1 MYAGMRSNMLTSSS
15 SSFSGHYA
23 QTTNSINNTNINT
36 NANAANLKATPAS
49 SNYSDAHVG
58 GNDGGGTFQSS
69 SNSISNSIV
78 INNRIDLANSSS
90 GGGGGGCGAG
100 SDDYRLLRGIDTKKD
115 QSYFL
120 AGLTHT
126 VLERTLFPLG
136 GMLKPEVK
144 QLAHDL
150 GLPNI
155 AAQKESMGICFI
167 GKRRFDSFLGEYLE
181 EGFGKKILVK
191 ADGSGCVDVGEH
203 SGLHSLTVGQRASVG
218 GLKAKPYVAGKHLG
232 TKEIFVVEGEGNPA
246 LFSHSFAV
254 GDLQWTA
261 GIAPWELCPD
271 TSTVVDGNNGSVGDS
286 TGTGGASSGASGKI
300 SECMVQIRHQHASFH
315 STVTSYTGQP
325 LPVGFENPDVIGYV
339 QRLQKAMQREEG
351 ALLSLRA
358 SVCDNLRMTFRS

>member
-1 MYAGMRSNMLTSSS
+1 
-15 SSFSGHYA
+15 
-23 QTTNSINNTNINT
+23 
-36 NANAANLKATPAS
+36 
-49 SNYSDAHVG
+49 
-58 GNDGGGTFQSS
+58 
-69 SNSISNSIV
+69 
-78 INNRIDLANSSS
+78 
-90 GGGGGGCGAG
+90 
-100 SDDYRLLRGIDTKKD
+100 
-115 QSYFL
+115 
-120 AGLTHT
+120 
-126 VLERTLFPLG
+126 
-136 GMLKPEVK
+136 MLKPEVK

-167 GKRRFDSFLGEYLE
+167 GKRRLDSFLGEYLE

-218 GLKAKPYVAGKHLG
+218 GLKGKPYVAGKHLG

-261 GIAPWELCPD
+261 GMAPWELCPD
-271 TSTVVDGNNGSVGDS
+271 TSTMVDGNNGSVGDS

-339 QRLQKAMQREEG
+339 PPAYRNVLPRSLPTEQQQQHEEDPG
-351 ALLSLRA
+351 GESE
-358 SVCDNLRMTFRS
+358 VD